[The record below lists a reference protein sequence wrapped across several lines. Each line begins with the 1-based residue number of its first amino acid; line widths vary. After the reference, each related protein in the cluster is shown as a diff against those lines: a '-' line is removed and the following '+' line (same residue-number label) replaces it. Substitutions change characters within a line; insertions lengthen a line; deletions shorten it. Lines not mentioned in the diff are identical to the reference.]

1 MDGANPSCV
10 NGLQV
15 EQIAECLRARLIGSG
30 QQVGREISGFY
41 AGDRIS
47 DLIERASPG
56 TLLVTNISN
65 SQLIRV
71 AELMDVPGIC
81 IAGGVQPPAEL
92 AAAAAR
98 TATAIIV
105 SPEGLF
111 ETCGR
116 LYALLHGAEGS
127 PSC

>member
-1 MDGANPSCV
+1 MKVASSQFV
-10 NGLQV
+10 RSMR
-15 EQIAECLRARLIGSG
+15 IAEIVECLGGRLLHPAAE
-30 QQVGREISGFY
+30 GREILGVY

-47 DLIERASPG
+47 DLIERATTG

-81 IAGGVQPPAEL
+81 ITGGAEPAAEL
-92 AAAAAR
+92 AAAETGAA
-98 TATAIIV
+98 IV
-105 SPEGLF
+105 LSPEGLF

-116 LYALLHGAEGS
+116 LYARFCKGGPE
-127 PSC
+127 C